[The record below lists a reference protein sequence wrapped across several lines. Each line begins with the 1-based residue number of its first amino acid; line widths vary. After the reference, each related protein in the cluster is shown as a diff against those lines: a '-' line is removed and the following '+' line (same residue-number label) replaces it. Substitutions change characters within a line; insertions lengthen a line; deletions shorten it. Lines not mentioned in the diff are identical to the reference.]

1 MAGGVV
7 INKCLVGSNC
17 PTGSPFEP
25 LCNEGKYLSGSQCV
39 NCDVGSYCRGGVYTG
54 ICTAGYFCT
63 GGDSNP
69 TTPSELCAVN
79 NYCLHGATR

>member
-1 MAGGVV
+1 MPWGVV
-7 INKCLVGSNC
+7 INKCLVGQIA
-17 PTGSPFEP
+17 P
-25 LCNEGKYLSGSQCV
+25 LVVILKLCYEDKYLSGSQCV
-39 NCDVGSYCRGGVYTG
+39 NCDVGSYCRGGVYIG

-79 NYCLHGATR
+79 NYCLHGAR